1 MSINCH
7 SHHQEF
13 QVTRGPWHVDWAEGD
28 SGRKEGVGQRYG
40 DNGIGGRRQWG
51 KRSLCSTMHTSA
63 DST

>member
-7 SHHQEF
+7 GHHQEF

-40 DNGIGGRRQWG
+40 GSGIRGR
-51 KRSLCSTMHTSA
+51 RSLCSTMHTSA